1 MTKKKPVS
9 VGVSLA
15 LAVLFALIYYAFT
28 TPLGPS
34 IGSDNAI
41 YMTMGTA
48 LKHGYAPYTEI
59 FDHKGPLVF
68 ILQAIPQILS
78 GGYSTLAIFVQ
89 QVIFLFACLRLLDGI
104 AGELHAPGALCQLV
118 YLAVIAVNI
127 GGGNLTEEYTN
138 VFTLV
143 GLLIILRTFGKGLPE
158 KADGILL
165 RAFVLGLMNMLCF
178 LTRANNVLVLCA
190 MTLAIAAWMLLAKRL
205 DLLMRC
211 IGGFAAGLA
220 VCALPVIFW
229 LAAQGA
235 LEASVYGAIVHNM
248 MYAETGGA
256 SRLSML
262 LSADYG
268 HRAILMAALAL
279 LGAMTYV
286 KKNPGL
292 AFSMAAGAAAGG
304 LAAFLSHKFYQHYL
318 LLGAP
323 LAAVGAARVFAVLR
337 AHREKAYRIAC
348 IAAAAVCALYLCV
361 QGVKTNDWRL
371 SEREGLDVFTRQ
383 AEELYS
389 LVPEDERDSF
399 MGYRVEPKWYVAAR
413 ALPCMRFYFLQEILA
428 DADPAVMDEIVA
440 EFESDPPK
448 WLVIYYNREF
458 GPPYD
463 ERVAEI
469 FETKY
474 EFVDSRGTYQ
484 LKKLKEAP

>member
-1 MTKKKPVS
+1 MTKKKLAS

-15 LAVLFALIYYAFT
+15 LAVLFALVYYTFT

-48 LKHGYAPYTEI
+48 LKNGYVPYTEI

-89 QVIFLFACLRLLDGI
+89 QVIFLFACLLLLDCI
-104 AGELHAPGALCQLV
+104 ADELHAPSVLCQLV

-138 VFTLV
+138 VFTLA
-143 GLLIILRTFGKGLPE
+143 GILIILRTFADGLPE
-158 KADGILL
+158 KADGMLL

-190 MTLAIAAWMLLAKRL
+190 MTLAIAFWMLLARRL

-211 IGGFAAGLA
+211 VGGFAAGLA
-220 VCALPVIFW
+220 LCALPVILW

-235 LEASVYGAIVHNM
+235 LAESVYGAIVHNM
-248 MYAETGGA
+248 MYSQTGGG
-256 SRLSML
+256 SRFSML

-268 HRAILMAALAL
+268 YRAILMAVLAL
-279 LGAMTYV
+279 LGAMTYA

-292 AFSMAAGAAAGG
+292 ALSMAAGAAAGG

-337 AHREKAYRIAC
+337 VRKEKAYRIAC
-348 IAAAAVCALYLCV
+348 AAAAVVCAAYL
-361 QGVKTNDWRL
+361 GVRGMQTNEWRI
-371 SEREGLDVFTRQ
+371 SEREGLEEFTQQ
-383 AEELYS
+383 AEELFS

-399 MGYRVEPKWYVAAR
+399 MAYRVEPKWYVAAK

-440 EFESDPPK
+440 EFETDPPK

-469 FETKY
+469 FETDY

-484 LKKLKEAP
+484 LRRLKEAP